1 MSVELLDTPRF
12 HGYRVRRQID
22 GKTYQEYFS
31 LKEDGRRI
39 RGPKRATIKRKADL
53 RDAELARRQQQ
64 AKDRASKDVEIEGKG
79 RVRGILFRM
88 KTEKSGTRTPVFQ
101 IGIMSTLDNKIV
113 NTTVSINL
121 HGLEGAWRK
130 AVDFYIKHKKISKR
144 SKVYRELM
152 AAKPSDA
159 DLRRLMA
166 RQRGRAGRRR

>member
-31 LKEDGRRI
+31 LKEDGRRS
-39 RGPKRATIKRKADL
+39 RGPKRATVKRKADL

-166 RQRGRAGRRR
+166 RQRGRARRRR